1 MIISKLPKIN
11 FSLLILSLLPI
22 AFVAGPLL
30 VEIIINIIILIF
42 LYTCIKN
49 KDYRFFK
56 NKIFIF
62 FFIFYVYLIINLI
75 YSDFFKETALNV
87 FSYIRFILFPFAVCQ
102 VLEKNDKNLKFVFII
117 FSFSIFI
124 VVIDGY
130 YQFIYGKN
138 FLGFEK
144 YRLDRISGFFK
155 DDLILGSFL
164 SRLLPLF
171 MALIIFFKKNLKIT
185 VLNLLIF
192 FSTFILIFLTGE
204 RASFIMASLTLLII
218 MISIKSYFYLRI
230 ILFSILV
237 STIAVLINSNSTLFD
252 RHYNQLKVHIF
263 SKQDNANIILPYYLP
278 MFKTSFK
285 MFDDSKLI
293 GHGPK
298 SYRYLCND
306 KKFTTYFPKP
316 ITIDNTVIKLP
327 NNWKELNNIEIID
340 FFVQEGDI
348 IAVGDKILTYQY
360 IGSKN
365 IQSFFSKKEGKVNKI
380 FNQKDRYIS
389 NDIVFKITP
398 QHSVNHLLKFKNA
411 CNTHPHNFYIQ
422 LLAETGLI
430 GFIFIF
436 SLFIYLLLHIV
447 KNIFF
452 KYFNDSEICIL
463 IGFFVVLWP
472 LTTNGNFFNNWIN
485 LISFYPLGF
494 LLYMLN
500 IKNKER

>member
-1 MIISKLPKIN
+1 MIISKVSKIN
-11 FSLLILSLLPI
+11 FSLLLLSLLPI

-30 VEIIINIIILIF
+30 VEIIINILILIF

-62 FFIFYVYLIINLI
+62 FFIFYVYLIINLT

-230 ILFSILV
+230 ILLSILV
-237 STIAVLINSNSTLFD
+237 STIVVLINSNSTLFD
-252 RHYNQLKVHIF
+252 RHYNQLKNHIF
-263 SKQDNANIILPYYLP
+263 SKKDNANIILPYYLP

-306 KKFTTYFPKP
+306 KKFATYFPEP

-340 FFVQEGDI
+340 FFVKEGDI
-348 IAVGDKILTYQY
+348 IAVGDKILTYKY

-398 QHSVNHLLKFKNA
+398 QYSVNHLLKLKNA

-436 SLFIYLLLHIV
+436 SLFIYLLFQIV
-447 KNIFF
+447 NNIFS
-452 KYFNDSEICIL
+452 KSLKDSETCIL
-463 IGFFVVLWP
+463 IGFFVMLWP

-494 LLYMLN
+494 FLYLH
-500 IKNKER
+500 NKKEKGR